1 MDEASTSGPARSGP
15 PPTEEEAVLAD
26 VQAALAEIE
35 YGSIVITIHQG
46 KVVGLETSTKRRI
59 SS

>member
-1 MDEASTSGPARSGP
+1 MSASSTSSPPQDGP
-15 PPTEEEAVLAD
+15 PPTEEAVLAD
-26 VQAALAEIE
+26 VRAALSEIE

>member
-15 PPTEEEAVLAD
+15 PPTEEAVLAD
-26 VQAALAEIE
+26 VRTALAEIE

>member
-1 MDEASTSGPARSGP
+1 MDEASISGSAQPGP
-15 PPTEEEAVLAD
+15 PSTEEAVLAD
-26 VQAALAEIE
+26 VRDALAEIE

>member
-1 MDEASTSGPARSGP
+1 MDEASTSGLAQSGP
-15 PPTEEEAVLAD
+15 PPTEEAVLAD
-26 VQAALAEIE
+26 VRAALAEIE

-59 SS
+59 R

>member
-1 MDEASTSGPARSGP
+1 MDEASTSGPARNGP
-15 PPTEEEAVLAD
+15 PPAEEAVLAD
-26 VQAALAEIE
+26 VRAALTEIE
-35 YGSIVITIHQG
+35 YGSILITIHQG

>member
-1 MDEASTSGPARSGP
+1 MDEASASGLVRGGP
-15 PPTEEEAVLAD
+15 PPNEEAVMAD
-26 VQAALAEIE
+26 VRAALAEIE

-46 KVVGLETSTKRRI
+46 KVVGLETSMKRRI